1 MIINNNSVEQINVA
15 LLDIDKKLKGIT
27 LDTESLNTLKATVDS
42 IQRSLNETKY
52 GLTSG
57 ETYNINI
64 SGNAS
69 TATYATTAGSTN
81 YATSAGSATT
91 AEKAEKDA
99 DNNIISSTYQKV
111 AGMSAYQL
119 KTDMTDY
126 QLKADMT
133 DYQKVSDK
141 DAKAGYVHCDKTANG
156 TYILVATVNNGAVT
170 YSWQPRT

>member
-15 LLDIDKKLKGIT
+15 LLDIEKRLGGIT
-27 LDTESLNTLKATVDS
+27 LDSSALKTLESAVDG
-42 IQRSLNETKY
+42 IKRSLNETKS

-69 TATYATTAGSTN
+69 TASYATEAGTTD
-81 YATSAGSATT
+81 YANSAGSATT
-91 AEKAEKDA
+91 ADKAEKDA
-99 DNNIISSTYQKV
+99 DNNIISATYQKV
-111 AGMSAYQL
+111 SGMSA
-119 KTDMTDY
+119 Y

-141 DAKAGYVHCDKTANG
+141 DSVAGYVHCDKAANG
-156 TYILVATVNNGAVT
+156 TYILVATVNNGVVT
-170 YSWQPRT
+170 YSWQART

>member
-1 MIINNNSVEQINVA
+1 MIINNNSAEQINVA
-15 LLDIDKKLKGIT
+15 LLDIEKRLGGIT
-27 LDTESLNTLKATVDS
+27 LDSSALKTLEAAVDG
-42 IQRSLNETKY
+42 IKRSLNETKN

-69 TATYATTAGSTN
+69 TASYATAAGTTD
-81 YATSAGSATT
+81 YANSAGSAAT
-91 AEKAEKDA
+91 ADKAEKDT

-111 AGMSAYQL
+111 SGMSA
-119 KTDMTDY
+119 Y

-141 DAKAGYVHCDKTANG
+141 DSVAGYVHCDKTANG

-170 YSWQPRT
+170 YSWQART

>member
-42 IQRSLNETKY
+42 IQRSLNETKN

-69 TATYATTAGSTN
+69 TASYATAAGTTD
-81 YATSAGSATT
+81 YANSAGSATT
-91 AEKAEKDA
+91 ADKAEKDA

-111 AGMSAYQL
+111 AGMSA
-119 KTDMTDY
+119 Y

>member
-69 TATYATTAGSTN
+69 TASYATTAGTTD
-81 YATSAGSATT
+81 YANSAGSATT

-111 AGMSAYQL
+111 SGMSA
-119 KTDMTDY
+119 Y

-133 DYQKVSDK
+133 DYQEVSEK
-141 DAKAGYVHCDKTANG
+141 DAKAGYVHCDQTANG

-170 YSWQPRT
+170 YSWQART

>member
-1 MIINNNSVEQINVA
+1 MIINNNSVGQINVA

-42 IQRSLNETKY
+42 IQRSLNETKN

-69 TATYATTAGSTN
+69 TASYATAAGTTD
-81 YATSAGSATT
+81 YANSAGSATT
-91 AEKAEKDA
+91 ADKAEKDA

-111 AGMSAYQL
+111 SE
-119 KTDMTDY
+119 
-126 QLKADMT
+126 
-133 DYQKVSDK
+133 K
-141 DAKAGYVHCDKTANG
+141 DAKAGYVHCDQTTNG

-170 YSWQPRT
+170 YSWQART

>member
-111 AGMSAYQL
+111 SGMSA
-119 KTDMTDY
+119 Y

-133 DYQKVSDK
+133 DYQKISDK
-141 DAKAGYVHCDKTANG
+141 DSVAGYVHCDKTANG

>member
-42 IQRSLNETKY
+42 IQRSLNETKS

-69 TATYATTAGSTN
+69 TATYATTAGSTS
-81 YATSAGSATT
+81 YATSAGSAIT
-91 AEKAEKDA
+91 ADKAKKDA
-99 DNNIISSTYQKV
+99 DNNIISSTYQKIS
-111 AGMSAYQL
+111 GMSAYQL
-119 KTDMTDY
+119 K
-126 QLKADMT
+126 ADMT
-133 DYQKVSDK
+133 GYQKVSEK

-156 TYILVATVNNGAVT
+156 TYILVATVNNGSVT
-170 YSWQPRT
+170 YSWQART

>member
-69 TATYATTAGSTN
+69 TASYATTAGTTN
-81 YATSAGSATT
+81 YANSAGSATT
-91 AEKAEKDA
+91 ADKAEKDA

-111 AGMSAYQL
+111 SGMSA
-119 KTDMTDY
+119 Y

-133 DYQKVSDK
+133 DYQKVSEK
-141 DAKAGYVHCDKTANG
+141 DSVAGYVHCDKTANG

-170 YSWQPRT
+170 YSWQART

>member
-69 TATYATTAGSTN
+69 TATYATTAGSTS
-81 YATSAGSATT
+81 YATSAGSAIT
-91 AEKAEKDA
+91 ADKAKKDA
-99 DNNIISSTYQKV
+99 DNNIISSTYQKIS
-111 AGMSAYQL
+111 GMSAYQL
-119 KTDMTDY
+119 K
-126 QLKADMT
+126 ADMT
-133 DYQKVSDK
+133 GYQKVSEK

-156 TYILVATVNNGAVT
+156 TYILVATVNNGSVT
-170 YSWQPRT
+170 YSWQART

>member
-1 MIINNNSVEQINVA
+1 MIVNNNSVEQINVA

-42 IQRSLNETKY
+42 IQRSLNETKS

-69 TATYATTAGSTN
+69 TASYATEAGTTD
-81 YATSAGSATT
+81 YANSAGSATT
-91 AEKAEKDA
+91 ADKAEKDA

-111 AGMSAYQL
+111 SGMSA
-119 KTDMTDY
+119 Y

-141 DAKAGYVHCDKTANG
+141 DSVAGYVHCDKTANG

-170 YSWQPRT
+170 YSWQART

>member
-15 LLDIDKKLKGIT
+15 LLDIDKNLKGIT
-27 LDTESLNTLKATVDS
+27 LDSSSLKTLESAVDG
-42 IQRSLNETKY
+42 IKRSLNETKS

-69 TATYATTAGSTN
+69 TASYATEAGTTD
-81 YATSAGSATT
+81 YANSAGSAAT
-91 AEKAEKDA
+91 ADKAEKDA

-111 AGMSAYQL
+111 SGMSAYQL
-119 KTDMTDY
+119 K
-126 QLKADMT
+126 ADMS

-141 DAKAGYVHCDKTANG
+141 DSVAGYVHCDKTANG
-156 TYILVATVNNGAVT
+156 TYVLVATVNNGAVT
-170 YSWQPRT
+170 YSWQART